1 MANTEEVVTE
11 AAPVAPS
18 KPPVLGQGVHY
29 VLDDYS
35 HLGDE
40 RKPGTHLDAAIVE
53 IFDDEAVTLRGP
65 GVFASPVSHDEGG
78 AVGTWHWPEPVK
90 E

>member
-1 MANTEEVVTE
+1 MADNEEVVTE
-11 AAPVAPS
+11 AAPVAS
-18 KPPVLGQGVHY
+18 GKPPVLGQGVHY
-29 VLDDYS
+29 VLDDYT

-65 GVFASPVSHDEGG
+65 HMMLGHIARSVLR
-78 AVGTWHWPEPVK
+78 W
-90 E
+90 